1 MLMIYRSSN
10 VLGAALLALLSTVSV
25 ANAQL
30 NLVPNGDFET
40 PAGASWTFAGGG
52 AVDSYPASGGNPDG
66 YGALDSAAGWGVFVS
81 EVDPTNGLPLA
92 SLGLT
97 AGDNYDFN
105 FDMID
110 LGAGGALAGIKL
122 EGWAG
127 GAHVDNSGDV
137 KFNATT
143 SWDTYT
149 ANWTIPLTA
158 TSIKFVPLSVDGGNV
173 GFDNVG
179 VIVPIPEPTTIALA
193 GLAGL
198 AFVTMRRRTR
208 CK

>member
-1 MLMIYRSSN
+1 MLMMFRNLN
-10 VLGAALLALLSTVSV
+10 VFGAALVALLATVSV

-40 PAGASWTFAGGG
+40 PAGASWVFAGGG
-52 AVDSYPASGGNPDG
+52 SVSSFPASGGNLDG
-66 YGALDSAAGWGVFVS
+66 YGALDSSAGWGVLVS

-97 AGDNYDFN
+97 AGNNYTFS

-110 LGAGGALAGIKL
+110 LGDPGAAGAPAGIKL
-122 EGWAG
+122 EGWG
-127 GAHVDNSGDV
+127 GGVDVGNSGDIL
-137 KFNATT
+137 FPAPASWTT
-143 SWDTYT
+143 FTPS
-149 ANWTIPLTA
+149 WTIPASA
-158 TSIKFVPLSVDGGNV
+158 TSIKFVPLSVSSGNT

-179 VIVPIPEPTTIALA
+179 VIVPEPASIALM

-198 AFVTMRRRTR
+198 ALAMKRRR
-208 CK
+208 K

>member
-1 MLMIYRSSN
+1 MLMMFRNLN
-10 VLGAALLALLSTVSV
+10 VFGAALVALLATVSV

-40 PAGASWTFAGGG
+40 PAGADWEFAGGG
-52 AVDSYPASGGNPDG
+52 AVDTYPATGGNPGG
-66 YGALDSAAGWGVFVS
+66 YGDMNSAAGWGVFVS

-97 AGDNYDFN
+97 AGNNYTFS

-110 LGAGGALAGIKL
+110 LGPGGALAGIKF
-122 EGWAG
+122 EGWG
-127 GAHVDNSGDV
+127 DGIDVGNSGDI

-149 ANWTIPLTA
+149 PDWTIPAAA
-158 TSIKFVPLSVDGGNV
+158 TSIKFVPLSVDGGHV

-179 VIVPIPEPTTIALA
+179 VIVPEPASIALM

-198 AFVTMRRRTR
+198 ALATRRRR
-208 CK
+208 K